1 MIWSPLE
8 IGVSRLNSWSPVDN
22 NHRTAISLSLS
33 MSLHY
38 KTSLSVVLNL
48 PNAVPLNTVPHVVV
62 SPPPAT
68 NLFLLRLHKYSFAI
82 IINCNVNI

>member
-1 MIWSPLE
+1 MNWSPKNLIWSPLE

-22 NHRTAISLSLS
+22 NHKTAISLSFS

-48 PNAVPLNTVPHVVV
+48 PNAVPLNTVPHAVVTT
-62 SPPPAT
+62 P
-68 NLFLLRLHKYSFAI
+68 NHKFIFVMTS
-82 IINCNVNI
+82 